1 VKLLRRTGLAIASTA
16 CAPLGA
22 VALLVFL
29 DAPRPVVLGALA
41 LGAAVGVG
49 LALWLSA
56 RLARPVAA
64 SIDGALEIARGKF
77 GVQVPVEGKH
87 ELSDLAHTFNFMSQ
101 ELARYDG
108 ENRELIQRLEQGYVQ
123 TIVALANSIDSKD
136 RYTRGHSQRVGDLA
150 LEIGREL
157 GLEGKALADL
167 RYGGILHDIGKIGA
181 PEHILTKK
189 DRLTDDEMKVMRE
202 HPKTGAQ
209 IVAPV
214 GFLSGVL
221 PAVESHHERWDGA
234 GYPAGLKGEA
244 IPLIAR
250 IVTAAD
256 TWDAC
261 TSTRPYSKAMGSA
274 EAMEVIRK
282 LSGGQLDPAV
292 ASALI
297 RVIEAK
303 LKRATPAPSGNAA

>member
-1 VKLLRRTGLAIASTA
+1 MLILRRTALAIAFA
-16 CAPLGA
+16 AGAPLAA
-22 VALLVFL
+22 VA
-29 DAPRPVVLGALA
+29 ALA
-41 LGAAVGVG
+41 LSGASRPVIAVFSGLGFALSCAFAVWLSRG
-49 LALWLSA
+49 LAK
-56 RLARPVAA
+56 PVRA
-64 SIDGALEIARGKF
+64 SIEGALEIARGHF

-108 ENRELIQRLEQGYVQ
+108 ENRELIDRLEKGYVQ

-136 RYTRGHSQRVGDLA
+136 RYTRGHSQRVGELA
-150 LEIGREL
+150 LEIGKEL
-157 GLEGKALADL
+157 GLEGKALTDL

-214 GFLSGVL
+214 SFLAGVL
-221 PAVESHHERWDGA
+221 PAVESHHERFDGN
-234 GYPAGLKGEA
+234 GYPKGLAGED

-261 TSTRPYSKAMGSA
+261 TSTRPYSKAMGVP
-274 EAMEVIRK
+274 EAIEVVKK
-282 LSGGQLDPAV
+282 LSGGQLDPKV
-292 ASALI
+292 VEALV
-297 RVIEAK
+297 RVMAGR
-303 LKRATPAPSGNAA
+303 LSRATPPPSSTAA

>member
-1 VKLLRRTGLAIASTA
+1 MVTLLRRTAIAISLTA
-16 CAPLGA
+16 LIPLGTTA
-22 VALLVFL
+22 ALLL
-29 DAPRPVVLGALA
+29 LGAPRAWMLASLGVGALA
-41 LGAAVGVG
+41 AIG
-49 LALWLSA
+49 LAWVQAL
-56 RLARPVAA
+56 RLGKPVRA
-64 SIDGALEIARGKF
+64 SIDGALEIARGNF
-77 GVQVPVEGKH
+77 GAQVPVEGKN
-87 ELSDLAHTFNFMSQ
+87 ELSDLAHTFNFMSL

-108 ENRELIQRLEQGYVQ
+108 ENKELIERLEKGYVQ

-150 LEIGREL
+150 MEVGKEL
-157 GLEGKALADL
+157 GLDGKALDDL

-181 PEHILTKK
+181 PEHILLKK

-202 HPKTGAQ
+202 HPKAGAQ

-214 GFLSGVL
+214 GFLAGVL

-234 GYPAGLKGEA
+234 GYPKGLKADE

-261 TSTRPYSKAMGSA
+261 TSTRPYSKAMGNA
-274 EAMEVIRK
+274 EAIDVIRN
-282 LSGGQLDPAV
+282 LSGAQLDPKV
-292 ASALI
+292 ADALV
-297 RVIEAK
+297 RVIENK
-303 LKRATPAPSGNAA
+303 MKRQTPAPTAA

>member
-1 VKLLRRTGLAIASTA
+1 VLLLRRTALAIAFA
-16 CAPLGA
+16 AGAPLAGVAGLALVGA
-22 VALLVFL
+22 S
-29 DAPRPVVLGALA
+29 RPVIALF
-41 LGAAVGVG
+41 AAVGF
-49 LALWLSA
+49 ALSGIFAVWLSR
-56 RLARPVAA
+56 RLAKPVRA
-64 SIDGALEIARGKF
+64 SIEGALEIARGHF

-108 ENRELIQRLEQGYVQ
+108 ENRELIERLEKGYVQ

-150 LEIGREL
+150 MEIGKQL
-157 GLEGKALADL
+157 GLEGKALTDL

-189 DRLTDDEMKVMRE
+189 DRLTDDEMKIMRE
-202 HPKTGAQ
+202 HPKAGAA

-221 PAVESHHERWDGA
+221 PAVESHHERFDGN
-234 GYPAGLKGEA
+234 GYPVGLAGEA

-261 TSTRPYSKAMGSA
+261 TSTRPYSKAMSA
-274 EAMEVIRK
+274 PEAIEVVKK
-282 LSGGQLDPAV
+282 LSGSQLDPRV
-292 ASALI
+292 VEALVK
-297 RVIEAK
+297 VIEGRIE
-303 LKRATPAPSGNAA
+303 RAAPSPSSTAA